1 MKLKSIYWILGICL
15 IIISIGGVLFGSAQS
30 TQKQNDLSQIG
41 VLHHIAIQGMPE
53 TQVQPITKVLE
64 SAPISRFRKLSDNLP
79 EPTLTAQSA
88 IVVDFAT
95 GDMLF
100 QKNPLDRHQ
109 PASITK
115 LLTAIVA
122 EDEYKWDSNTYL
134 TMSQTAFDIYG
145 GNSLQVGEKFT
156 TEDIIRAALMLSSN
170 DSAELLAESFGGVDN
185 FVAKMNKKAQDLKM
199 DQSKFFNA
207 HGLDEEPVSNY
218 TSTADLIKLTQYIY
232 DKHPE
237 LIAVLAQK
245 ETVIKSESGQSIRLG
260 NTNELLEVMPEMLAA
275 KTGLTDEAGETLA
288 SVVSIQNRIL
298 GIVVLQSGMGGYRFQ
313 DTKSL
318 IKWVQD
324 NYSI

>member
-1 MKLKSIYWILGICL
+1 
-15 IIISIGGVLFGSAQS
+15 
-30 TQKQNDLSQIG
+30 
-41 VLHHIAIQGMPE
+41 
-53 TQVQPITKVLE
+53 
-64 SAPISRFRKLSDNLP
+64 
-79 EPTLTAQSA
+79 LTAQSA

-95 GDMLF
+95 GDILF
-100 QKNPLDRHQ
+100 QKNQLDRHQ

-115 LLTAIVA
+115 LLTATVVD
-122 EDEYKWDSNTYL
+122 DEYDWGVNTYL

-156 TEDIIRAALMLSSN
+156 TEDIVKAALMVSSN
-170 DSAELLAESFGGVDN
+170 DSAELLAESFGGVEN

-218 TSTADLIKLTQYIY
+218 TTAADLIKLIQYMY
-232 DKHPE
+232 DNDTE
-237 LIAVLAQK
+237 LIDVLAQK
-245 ETVIKSESGQSIRLG
+245 ETFIKSQSGQSIRVG
-260 NTNELLEVMPEMLAA
+260 NTNELLGVMPEMLAA

-298 GIVVLQSGMGGYRFQ
+298 GIVVLQSGIGGYRFQ
-313 DTKSL
+313 DTKNL